1 MSRTNLQES
10 LPMKKYFATFPVSI
24 LYSLVVIGCACPFL
38 IAQQNGAPPQSGEG
52 PSYTL
57 TTTVNRVVLD
67 VVVTDAHGSP
77 VHGLTRDDFKAVE
90 DGATQHVLSFD
101 TADFDG
107 MMAYT
112 PPKLPSLPENTFV
125 DLPASPERGPLYV
138 ILYDLVNIP
147 TDDQVFARK
156 QLVRFIENAPE
167 GARFAIFVSS
177 DGVHL
182 VQGFTSDRKELF
194 AAIDPKSSRPHVPE
208 IFLMGVNFGQDDPLA
223 AASRLSS
230 IADYLANL
238 PGRKNLIWMAS
249 MFPLDLFPSITDTE
263 QNKEAAKKA
272 LDMLAANQIAV
283 YPVDVSGVV
292 LSEVYA
298 SPETAGSGGISTD
311 ARDYGMTTPMVTP
324 ARGSAPAAAP
334 AGASVTGGAGYSL
347 TNASYQKQDEIARVT
362 GGKAIYS
369 SNNVTQSLDKVTEDG
384 GSYYTLTYSPTNK
397 NYDGKLRQIRVELD
411 AKDDH
416 LAYRRAYYGVDPNA
430 AAEGGKATAD
440 ERIGASRDGFASSME
455 HGAPAAHQLIFAA
468 HVRAVGPPA
477 MGTHEQMA
485 SLVSQTSFLKAEHQA
500 GSAKAPKAVPLQV
513 FAIDYTVTAHQ
524 FEVARETSPGVEI
537 AVALYDSDGQL
548 LNASVSTMPD
558 GKAGQTSGS
567 RDAYRMEQR
576 VAAPLNARFLRMAVR
591 DVRTNKTGV
600 MEISLPLAAE
610 TEIAQKH

>member
-1 MSRTNLQES
+1 
-10 LPMKKYFATFPVSI
+10 MKKYFATLPLRV
-24 LYSLVVIGCACPFL
+24 LYNLVVLGCAGPLL
-38 IAQQNGAPPQSGEG
+38 IAQQNAVPSQSGEV

-67 VVVTDAHGSP
+67 VVVTDAHGNP
-77 VHGLTRDDFKAVE
+77 VHGLTRDDFKLAE
-90 DGATQHVLSFD
+90 DGAPQRVLSFD
-101 TADFDG
+101 TANFDG
-107 MMAYT
+107 GMTYT
-112 PPKLPSLPENTFV
+112 PAALPPLPENTFV
-125 DLPASPERGPLYV
+125 DLPPSPERGPLYV

-156 QLVRFIENAPE
+156 QLVRFIQNAPE

-182 VQGFTSDRKELF
+182 VQGFTSNRKELF
-194 AAIDPKSSRPHVPE
+194 AVIDPKSSRPHVPE
-208 IFLMGVNFGQDDPLA
+208 IFLMGVNFGQNDPLA

-230 IADYLANL
+230 IAGYLANL

-292 LSEVYA
+292 LTEVYA
-298 SPETAGSGGISTD
+298 PPETAGSGGISTD
-311 ARDYGMTTPMVTP
+311 SRDYGMTKPRVTP
-324 ARGSAPAAAP
+324 PRGSVPTTAPV
-334 AGASVTGGAGYSL
+334 GASVNGGAGYSL
-347 TNASYQKQDEIARVT
+347 TNASYRQQDEIARVT

-369 SNNVTQSLDKVTEDG
+369 SNDVTQSLDKVTQDG

-397 NYDGKLRQIRVELD
+397 NYNGKLRQIRVELE

-416 LAYRRAYYGVDPNA
+416 LAYRRAYYGVDPTA
-430 AAEGGKATAD
+430 AANGGKVTAE
-440 ERIGASRDGFASSME
+440 ERIGTSGDGFAGSME

-468 HVRAVGPPA
+468 HVRTLGPPA
-477 MGTHEQMA
+477 MGTPEQMS
-485 SLVSQTSFLKAEHQA
+485 SLASQTSFLKAERHG
-500 GSAKAPKAVPLQV
+500 GSGKPPKAVPLQV
-513 FAIDYTVTAHQ
+513 LAVDYTVMAHQ
-524 FEVARETSPGVEI
+524 FEVAGETAPDVEI
-537 AVALYDSDGQL
+537 AVALYDSDGQVL
-548 LNASVSTMPD
+548 DASVSKMPD
-558 GKAGQTSGS
+558 GKTGQNSAP
-567 RDAYRMEQR
+567 RNAYRMEQR

-591 DVRTNKTGV
+591 DVKTNKTGA

-610 TEIAQKH
+610 SEVTVKH